1 MRLLGLN
8 AVLLDEFST
17 ESRRS
22 YADLLAA
29 LGRATHPTPEATPA
43 PTAAWSAVTRL
54 CDCLA
59 CARTLAAP
67 EAAVRA
73 RFPLSNSGPIRLID
87 SLLALASYSDSP
99 PAHSEQVSFVL
110 RQLTA
115 EAEFVSAGRE
125 GFATD

>member
-1 MRLLGLN
+1 MLGLN

-22 YADLLAA
+22 YADLLGA
-29 LGRATHPTPEATPA
+29 LGRAAHPEPEATPA

-54 CDCLA
+54 CECLN

-67 EAAVRA
+67 EDAVRA

-87 SLLALASYSDSP
+87 SLLALASYSESP
-99 PAHSEQVSFVL
+99 PAHSEQVGLVL
-110 RQLTA
+110 RQLTS
-115 EAEFVSAGRE
+115 EAEHVSAGSKQ
-125 GFATD
+125 FLPV